1 MVYGSVAALRGCAL
15 ACRHAAAVALTLA
28 FPLALPIVVA
38 PRLAFAAPE
47 AAKVRT
53 AAEEFDEAV
62 RLYKQKDFAAA
73 ANHFEAADAA
83 VASPKAVRLAIRSRS
98 EAGQAARAAT
108 LSAYALDKYPS
119 DEETATVARETL
131 DKLKPSLQEVKV
143 SCATLCI
150 LAVAAPGESPRSVH
164 GAANTR
170 WTLYLPS
177 GASTVSA
184 SFLGNLPGGEK
195 AVDGIAGKSMELRFE
210 PSGGA
215 APVPGPA
222 PAEVPAGDP
231 PPETKPPATEE
242 DGGGL
247 SPFFFLAGAVLTA
260 GAGGVTVWSGID
272 TTSSPGEDAVRAG
285 CVGQGTECAL
295 YQDGLAK
302 ELRTNVFIGV
312 TAGLAAT
319 TLVLAILT
327 DWDGS
332 PEASTG
338 RGRGPDGKPTLGAV
352 AIDAPAV
359 IAGPREGALSFSGR
373 F

>member
-1 MVYGSVAALRGCAL
+1 MLEMVYGSVAAPRGRAL
-15 ACRHAAAVALTLA
+15 ACVHAAAVALTLA
-28 FPLALPIVVA
+28 LPLVVA
-38 PRLAFAAPE
+38 PRSALAAPE

-62 RLYKQKDFAAA
+62 RLYKQKDYAAA

-83 VASPKAVRLAIRSRS
+83 VASPKAVRLAIRSRA

-108 LSAYALDKYPS
+108 LSAYALDKYPA
-119 DEETATVARETL
+119 DQETAAVAKETL
-131 DKLKPSLQEVKV
+131 EKLKPSLQEVKV

-150 LAVAAPGESPRSVH
+150 LAVAAQGESPRSVH
-164 GAANTR
+164 GSANTR
-170 WTLYLPS
+170 WTLYVGS
-177 GASTVSA
+177 GSSTVSA
-184 SFLGNLPGGEK
+184 SFLGNLPGSEK
-195 AVDGIAGKSMELRFE
+195 PVDGIAGRSMELRFD
-210 PSGGA
+210 PGSGA
-215 APVPGPA
+215 TPAPVP
-222 PAEVPAGDP
+222 P
-231 PPETKPPATEE
+231 PPADAPPVDAPPESKPPPAEE

-272 TTSSPGEDAVRAG
+272 TTNSPGEDAVRAG
-285 CVGQGTECAL
+285 CAGQGTECAL

-302 ELRTNVFIGV
+302 EMRTNVFIGV

-327 DWDGS
+327 DWDGD
-332 PEASTG
+332 PEASVGGTG
-338 RGRGPDGKPTLGAV
+338 PRKRVGAV
-352 AIDAPAV
+352 ELAAPA
-359 IAGPREGALSFSGR
+359 IAAGPREGALSLSGR